1 MNYTKQLRYFAIFTK
16 NIWKIFNILGK
27 YRNNRKL
34 YKDSRIGKVARFAGS
49 GILRSKKVILV
60 VVAQPFS
67 SPVVFS
73 DDNSFSTDNKALSRI
88 ITNPQ
93 DGQEISSTATDA
105 SDVDF
110 VNFFV
115 DSSLLYTGRTVPFIR
130 IWNTNIPRAKAEI
143 KELKKIPRVYTLGI
157 NNSVGFDGHGT
168 GVQLPTEEEWD
179 KLAGRMTI
187 VDSVRL
193 SETRSRAL
201 ARMDHS
207 ANSWFPSISNQNEED
222 LCTCFVQEGRI

>member
-1 MNYTKQLRYFAIFTK
+1 MNYTKQLRFFAIFTK
-16 NIWKIFNILGK
+16 NFWKFFNILVK

-34 YKDSRIGKVARFAGS
+34 YKDSHIGKVARFAGS
-49 GILRSKKVILV
+49 GTLRRKEIFV
-60 VVAQPFS
+60 VAAQPFS
-67 SPVVFS
+67 FPVVFS

-88 ITNPQ
+88 ITNLQ

-130 IWNTNIPRAKAEI
+130 IWNTDIPRAKAEI
-143 KELKKIPRVYTLGI
+143 KELKKMTRVYTLGI

-187 VDSVRL
+187 VGSVRF
-193 SETRSRAL
+193 SEIRSRAL

-207 ANSWFPSISNQNEED
+207 ANSWFPSRGNQNEEG